1 MYIVSNTSNRI
12 ISFRLN
18 QKGETLSL
26 PIGAVV
32 KVEKDKIDSLGES
45 NLTKLEAY
53 LTVEKGTGVKTAE
66 DIEVGVK
73 TAEDIKAVDNAQK
86 EDYEF
91 STQLDKAETVEEL
104 KETFGKYIT
113 NNNIKNIQKLKRHIL
128 ENKYS

>member
-53 LTVEKGTGVKTAE
+53 LTVEKG
-66 DIEVGVK
+66 VGVK
-73 TAEDIKAVDNAQK
+73 TTEDIKAVDNTQK

>member
-1 MYIVSNTSNRI
+1 MYIVTNTSNRI

-45 NLTKLEAY
+45 NLTKLGAY
-53 LTVEKGTGVKTAE
+53 LTVEKG
-66 DIEVGVK
+66 VGVK
-73 TAEDIKAVDNAQK
+73 TTEDIKAIDTAQK
-86 EDYEF
+86 EDFNFLEKLE
-91 STQLDKAETVEEL
+91 SIDTISEL
-104 KETFGKYIT
+104 KKEFGEYIT
-113 NNNIKNIQKLKRHIL
+113 NNNIKNIQKLKKHIL

>member
-1 MYIVSNTSNRI
+1 MYIVTNTSNRI

-45 NLTKLEAY
+45 NLTKLGAY
-53 LTVEKGTGVKTAE
+53 LTVEKG
-66 DIEVGVK
+66 VGVK
-73 TAEDIKAVDNAQK
+73 TTEDIKAIDTAQK
-86 EDYEF
+86 EDFNFLEKLE
-91 STQLDKAETVEEL
+91 SIDTISEL
-104 KETFGKYIT
+104 KKEFGEYIT
-113 NNNIKNIQKLKRHIL
+113 NSNIKNIQKLKKHIL

>member
-18 QKGETLSL
+18 QKGETIIL

-53 LTVEKGTGVKTAE
+53 LTVEKG
-66 DIEVGVK
+66 VGVK
-73 TAEDIKAVDNAQK
+73 TTEDIEAVDNTQK

>member
-45 NLTKLEAY
+45 NLTKLGDY
-53 LTVEKGTGVKTAE
+53 LTVEKG
-66 DIEVGVK
+66 VGVK
-73 TAEDIKAVDNAQK
+73 TTEDIEAVDNTQK
-86 EDYEF
+86 EEYEF

-113 NNNIKNIQKLKRHIL
+113 NNNIKNIQKLKKHIL

>member
-1 MYIVSNTSNRI
+1 MYIVSNTSNRS

-53 LTVEKGTGVKTAE
+53 LTVEKG
-66 DIEVGVK
+66 VGVK
-73 TAEDIKAVDNAQK
+73 TTEDIEAVDNAQK

>member
-45 NLTKLEAY
+45 NLTKLGDY
-53 LTVEKGTGVKTAE
+53 LTVEKG
-66 DIEVGVK
+66 VGVK
-73 TAEDIKAVDNAQK
+73 TTEDIKAVDNTQK

-91 STQLDKAETVEEL
+91 STQLDKAETVKEL

-113 NNNIKNIQKLKRHIL
+113 NNNIKNIQKLKKHIL

>member
-18 QKGETLSL
+18 QNGETLSL

-45 NLTKLEAY
+45 NLTKLGDY
-53 LTVEKGTGVKTAE
+53 LTVEKG
-66 DIEVGVK
+66 VGVK
-73 TAEDIKAVDNAQK
+73 TTEDIKAVDNTQK

>member
-26 PIGAVV
+26 PLGAVV

-53 LTVEKGTGVKTAE
+53 LTVEKG
-66 DIEVGVK
+66 VGVK
-73 TAEDIKAVDNAQK
+73 TTEDIEAVDNTQK
-86 EDYEF
+86 EEYEF

-113 NNNIKNIQKLKRHIL
+113 NNNIKNIQKLKKHIL

>member
-66 DIEVGVK
+66 DIE
-73 TAEDIKAVDNAQK
+73 AVDNAQK

-104 KETFGKYIT
+104 KENFGKYIT

>member
-45 NLTKLEAY
+45 NLAKLGDY
-53 LTVEKGTGVKTAE
+53 LTVEKG
-66 DIEVGVK
+66 VGVK
-73 TAEDIKAVDNAQK
+73 TTEDIKAVDNTQK

-113 NNNIKNIQKLKRHIL
+113 NNNIKNIQKLKKHIL

>member
-18 QKGETLSL
+18 QKGETVSL

-53 LTVEKGTGVKTAE
+53 LTVEKG
-66 DIEVGVK
+66 VGVK
-73 TAEDIKAVDNAQK
+73 TTEDIKAVDNTQK

-113 NNNIKNIQKLKRHIL
+113 NNNIKNIQKLKKHIL

>member
-45 NLTKLEAY
+45 NLTKLGDY
-53 LTVEKGTGVKTAE
+53 LTVEKG
-66 DIEVGVK
+66 VGVK
-73 TAEDIKAVDNAQK
+73 TTEDIKAVDNTQK

-113 NNNIKNIQKLKRHIL
+113 NNHIKNIQKLKKHIL

>member
-32 KVEKDKIDSLGES
+32 KVEKDKVDSLGES

-53 LTVEKGTGVKTAE
+53 LTVEKG
-66 DIEVGVK
+66 VGVK
-73 TAEDIKAVDNAQK
+73 TTEDIKAVDNTQK

-113 NNNIKNIQKLKRHIL
+113 NNNIKNIQKLKKHIL

>member
-53 LTVEKGTGVKTAE
+53 LTVEKG
-66 DIEVGVK
+66 VGVK
-73 TAEDIKAVDNAQK
+73 TTEDIQAVDNTQK

-113 NNNIKNIQKLKRHIL
+113 NNNIKNIQKLKKHIL

>member
-45 NLTKLEAY
+45 NLTKLGDY
-53 LTVEKGTGVKTAE
+53 LTVEKG
-66 DIEVGVK
+66 VGVK
-73 TAEDIKAVDNAQK
+73 TTEDIEAVDNAQK

-113 NNNIKNIQKLKRHIL
+113 NNNIKNIQKLKKHIL

>member
-1 MYIVSNTSNRI
+1 MYIVTNTSNRI

-18 QKGETLSL
+18 QKGENLIL

-53 LTVEKGTGVKTAE
+53 LTVEKG
-66 DIEVGVK
+66 VGVK
-73 TAEDIKAVDNAQK
+73 TTEDIKAVDNTQK

-113 NNNIKNIQKLKRHIL
+113 NNNIKNIQKLKKHIL

>member
-1 MYIVSNTSNRI
+1 MYIVTNTSNRI

-18 QKGETLSL
+18 QKGETVSL

-32 KVEKDKIDSLGES
+32 KVEKDKVDSLGES
-45 NLTKLEAY
+45 NLGKLRDY
-53 LTVEKGTGVKTAE
+53 LRVDMGTGVKT
-66 DIEVGVK
+66 
-73 TAEDIKAVDNAQK
+73 TEDIKAIDTAQK

-113 NNNIKNIQKLKRHIL
+113 NNNIKNIQKLKKHIL

>member
-1 MYIVSNTSNRI
+1 MYIVTNTSNRI

-18 QKGETLSL
+18 QKGETISL

-45 NLTKLEAY
+45 NLTKLGAY
-53 LTVEKGTGVKTAE
+53 LTVEMG
-66 DIEVGVK
+66 VGVK
-73 TAEDIKAVDNAQK
+73 TTEDIKAVDNTQK
-86 EDYEF
+86 EEYEF
-91 STQLDKAETVEEL
+91 STQLDKTETVEEL

-113 NNNIKNIQKLKRHIL
+113 NNNIKNIQKLKKHIL

>member
-32 KVEKDKIDSLGES
+32 KIEKDKIDSLGES
-45 NLTKLEAY
+45 NLTKLGDY
-53 LTVEKGTGVKTAE
+53 LTVEKG
-66 DIEVGVK
+66 VGVK
-73 TAEDIKAVDNAQK
+73 TTEDIEAVDNTQK
-86 EDYEF
+86 EEYEF

-113 NNNIKNIQKLKRHIL
+113 NNNIKNIQKLKKHIL

>member
-53 LTVEKGTGVKTAE
+53 LTIEKG
-66 DIEVGVK
+66 VGVK
-73 TAEDIKAVDNAQK
+73 TTEDIKAVDNTQK

-104 KETFGKYIT
+104 KENFGKYIT
-113 NNNIKNIQKLKRHIL
+113 NNNIKNIQKLKKHIL

>member
-53 LTVEKGTGVKTAE
+53 LTVEKG
-66 DIEVGVK
+66 VGVK
-73 TAEDIKAVDNAQK
+73 TTEDIEAVDNTQK
-86 EDYEF
+86 EEYEF

-104 KETFGKYIT
+104 KENFGKYIT
-113 NNNIKNIQKLKRHIL
+113 NNNIKNIQKLKKHIL

>member
-45 NLTKLEAY
+45 NLTKLGA
-53 LTVEKGTGVKTAE
+53 
-66 DIEVGVK
+66 
-73 TAEDIKAVDNAQK
+73 
-86 EDYEF
+86 
-91 STQLDKAETVEEL
+91 
-104 KETFGKYIT
+104 
-113 NNNIKNIQKLKRHIL
+113 
-128 ENKYS
+128 

>member
-53 LTVEKGTGVKTAE
+53 LTVEKG
-66 DIEVGVK
+66 VGVK
-73 TAEDIKAVDNAQK
+73 TTEDIEAVDNTQK

-104 KETFGKYIT
+104 KENFGKYIT

>member
-45 NLTKLEAY
+45 NLTKLGDY
-53 LTVEKGTGVKTAE
+53 LTVEKG
-66 DIEVGVK
+66 VGVK
-73 TAEDIKAVDNAQK
+73 TTEDIEAVDNTQK

-104 KETFGKYIT
+104 KENFGKYIT
-113 NNNIKNIQKLKRHIL
+113 NNNIKNIQKLKKHIL

>member
-1 MYIVSNTSNRI
+1 MYIVTNTSNRI

-18 QKGETLSL
+18 QKGETVSL

-32 KVEKDKIDSLGES
+32 KVEKDKVDSLGES
-45 NLTKLEAY
+45 NLGKLRDY
-53 LTVEKGTGVKTAE
+53 LRVDMGTGVKT
-66 DIEVGVK
+66 
-73 TAEDIKAVDNAQK
+73 TEDIKAVDNTQK
-86 EDYEF
+86 EEYEF

-113 NNNIKNIQKLKRHIL
+113 NNNIKNIQKLKKHIL

>member
-53 LTVEKGTGVKTAE
+53 LTVEKG
-66 DIEVGVK
+66 VGVK
-73 TAEDIKAVDNAQK
+73 TTEDIEAVDN
-86 EDYEF
+86 
-91 STQLDKAETVEEL
+91 TDKAETVEEL
-104 KETFGKYIT
+104 KENFGKYIT

>member
-12 ISFRLN
+12 ISFKLN
-18 QKGETLSL
+18 QKGENLIL

-53 LTVEKGTGVKTAE
+53 LTVEKG
-66 DIEVGVK
+66 VGVK
-73 TAEDIKAVDNAQK
+73 TTEDIKAVDNTQK

-113 NNNIKNIQKLKRHIL
+113 NNNIKNIQKLKKHIL

>member
-53 LTVEKGTGVKTAE
+53 LTVEKG
-66 DIEVGVK
+66 VGVK
-73 TAEDIKAVDNAQK
+73 TTEDIKAVDNTQK
-86 EDYEF
+86 EEYEF

-113 NNNIKNIQKLKRHIL
+113 NNNIKNIQKLKRHTL

>member
-32 KVEKDKIDSLGES
+32 KIEKDKIDSLGES

-53 LTVEKGTGVKTAE
+53 LTVEKG
-66 DIEVGVK
+66 VGVK
-73 TAEDIKAVDNAQK
+73 TTEDIEAVDNAQK

-113 NNNIKNIQKLKRHIL
+113 NNNIKNIQKLKKHIL

>member
-18 QKGETLSL
+18 QKGENLIL

-53 LTVEKGTGVKTAE
+53 LTVEKG
-66 DIEVGVK
+66 VGVK
-73 TAEDIKAVDNAQK
+73 TTEDIKAVDNTQK
-86 EDYEF
+86 EEYEF

>member
-45 NLTKLEAY
+45 NLTKLGDY
-53 LTVEKGTGVKTAE
+53 LTVEKG
-66 DIEVGVK
+66 VGVK
-73 TAEDIKAVDNAQK
+73 TTEDIEAVDNAQK

>member
-1 MYIVSNTSNRI
+1 MYIVTNTSNRI

-45 NLTKLEAY
+45 NLTKLEAH
-53 LTVEKGTGVKTAE
+53 LTVEKG
-66 DIEVGVK
+66 VGVK
-73 TAEDIKAVDNAQK
+73 TTEDIKAVDNTQK

-113 NNNIKNIQKLKRHIL
+113 NNNIKNIQKLKKHIL

>member
-1 MYIVSNTSNRI
+1 MYIVTNTSNRI

-53 LTVEKGTGVKTAE
+53 LTVEKG
-66 DIEVGVK
+66 VGVK
-73 TAEDIKAVDNAQK
+73 TTEDIKAVDNTQK